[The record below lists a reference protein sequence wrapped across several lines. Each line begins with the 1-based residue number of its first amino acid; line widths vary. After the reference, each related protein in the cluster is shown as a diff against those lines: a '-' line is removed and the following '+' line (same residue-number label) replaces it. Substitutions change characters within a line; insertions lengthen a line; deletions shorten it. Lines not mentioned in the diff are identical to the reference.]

1 MSIKSI
7 IFGALLL
14 AAQASQADVV
24 ELYCNDRNDSESFT
38 IKINTK
44 TETLTFNGDAVDSAN
59 VGSGSP
65 QYIWS
70 WADDYSTTM
79 TYFRF
84 YIDRQTL
91 RFEYTERWGS
101 STVERAGICQKL
113 DMKI

>member
-1 MSIKSI
+1 MSIKPI
-7 IFGALLL
+7 IFGAVML

-24 ELYCNDRNDSESFT
+24 DLYCNDRNDTESFA

-44 TETLTFNGDAVDSAN
+44 TETLILNGDAINSGN

-65 QYIWS
+65 QYIWDWWS
-70 WADDYSTTM
+70 ENM
-79 TYFRF
+79 KTYYRF

-91 RFEYTERWGS
+91 RFEYSERRDGG
-101 STVERAGICQKL
+101 TLERAGVCQQL